1 MESLPGTGQRHHT
14 SLPPSDHLKREKKKS
29 YLHYNNKT
37 LEMKRNGD
45 VLCHL
50 GSPVFFLSY
59 VSVCACVLLLFIFF
73 PFFSSVHRNNW
84 QVCRR
89 FDSTLNWLNYGGIGA
104 AGGFI
109 RPDRPT
115 VSFAIDEEG
124 EEEEKKRK
132 TRAAGENL
140 YFFLSLFCFLLVF
153 FFFFSFTCFL
163 FEPFEINEGAPTLG
177 DLIADRLMNL
187 MLLLW
192 LPWPLLVLL

>member
-73 PFFSSVHRNNW
+73 PFF
-84 QVCRR
+84 
-89 FDSTLNWLNYGGIGA
+89 
-104 AGGFI
+104 FI
-109 RPDRPT
+109 RSPEQLTGLSPLRQYAQLTQLRRNRRGRRIYPAGSADSVVCHRRRRRRRRK
-115 VSFAIDEEG
+115 
-124 EEEEKKRK
+124 EKKNPGSGGK
-132 TRAAGENL
+132 
-140 YFFLSLFCFLLVF
+140 SLLLLVSILF
-153 FFFFSFTCFL
+153 FVGILLFFSFTCFL

-192 LPWPLLVLL
+192 LP